1 MWIASQTR
9 HGMKLVNK
17 RNVAVGDMVI
27 GDTAV
32 SAIADVLGADEIV
45 FAQQNMGAI
54 GDRCPACAPESWQ
67 GEAGIGVDQVARCCF
82 EFGRV
87 DVLSVDPAQRLGGSD
102 AGGVAGGLTG
112 TEIAAVAEHGE
123 DIALFRPCKLG
134 ISAGG
139 RPEVARVAACSGS
152 S

>member
-1 MWIASQTR
+1 MWIASQTP
-9 HGMKLVNK
+9 HGMKLVK
-17 RNVAVGDMVI
+17 QRNVAVGDMVI

-45 FAQQNMGAI
+45 FAQRNMGAI

-123 DIALFRPCKLG
+123 NIALFALASLESVPE
-134 ISAGG
+134 GG
-139 RPEVARVAACSGS
+139 PKWRV
-152 S
+152 